1 MATTK
6 SNRKQKRKQIRAGS
20 GGRTER
26 PRAPA
31 EDRFLQRVGKRVKL
45 LRAEAGITA
54 LEMAAAIQVTQS
66 VQFRRE
72 HGDINFPVCD
82 LVRYAKM
89 LRCRPAELLE

>member
-1 MATTK
+1 M
-6 SNRKQKRKQIRAGS
+6 
-20 GGRTER
+20 
-26 PRAPA
+26 
-31 EDRFLQRVGKRVKL
+31 
-45 LRAEAGITA
+45 RAEAEITA

-89 LRCRPAELLE
+89 LRCRPADLLE